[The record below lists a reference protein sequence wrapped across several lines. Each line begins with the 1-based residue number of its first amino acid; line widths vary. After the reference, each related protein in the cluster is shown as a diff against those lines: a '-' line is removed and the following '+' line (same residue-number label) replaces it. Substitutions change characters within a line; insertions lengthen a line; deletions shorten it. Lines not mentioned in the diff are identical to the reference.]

1 MLPAVGAERCE
12 CKMKKR
18 IIAGLLIILTILSL
32 VSCSKIKKPDSVN
45 EDDPDADTPPSSG
58 ETRFNFLV
66 LGHDRAANLA
76 DVILLISFD
85 TDQGDLTLMQIP
97 RDTFLDYGGS
107 HYKINSMFSSAYNQ
121 TDKGSKNRDLDAARA
136 FAKTLEETLCVKIHY
151 ATVMDLDGFGAIVDA
166 IGGVDMNVPFDMTY
180 KDKGQGLNINLKKGQ
195 QTLNGDQAEQF
206 VRFRSAYVQGDIGR
220 GDAQKLFMTA
230 FIQSLKN
237 NLSIGTVGEIVNAVY
252 EHVDTELSVTDMIY
266 FGKKALGIELSNVTM
281 MTLPGEP
288 KTSAVSGASYYVMN
302 RAAVI
307 DVIDKNYNIYDF
319 AITDDIFDRNQDFCN
334 TTDSEMEKAY
344 LAAKEDCLTSMHN
357 GQDIS
362 NNSIDIGLLK

>member
-1 MLPAVGAERCE
+1 MK

-18 IIAGLLIILTILSL
+18 ILAGFLAVLTILSL
-32 VSCSKIKKPDSVN
+32 ASCSKLKHSGN
-45 EDDPDADTPPSSG
+45 NGDDPEEDTPPSSG
-58 ETRFNFLV
+58 ETKYNFLV

-85 TDQGDLTLMQIP
+85 TEKCALTLMQIP

-121 TDKGSKNRDLDAARA
+121 TDEESKNRDLDAVRA
-136 FAKTLEETLCVKIHY
+136 FATTLEETLCVKIHY

-166 IGGVDMNVPFDMTY
+166 IGGVNMNVPFDMKY
-180 KDKGQGLNINLKKGQ
+180 PDKAQGLNINLKKGQ

-206 VRFRSAYVQGDIGR
+206 VRFRSDYVQGDIGR

-237 NLSIGTVGEIVNAVY
+237 NLSIGTVSEIVNAVY

-266 FGKKALGIELSNVTM
+266 FGKKVLGLELSNVTM
-281 MTLPGEP
+281 LTLPGTS
-288 KTSAVSGASYYVMN
+288 KTSANSGASYYVLN
-302 RAAVI
+302 RAAAMNVI
-307 DVIDKNYNIYDF
+307 DQHYNIYDF
-319 AITDDIFDRNQDFCN
+319 PINDDIFDRNQSFCN
-334 TTDSEMEKAY
+334 TTDSEMEEAY
-344 LAAKEDCLTSMHN
+344 LAAAEDCLSNMYN

-362 NNSIDIGLLK
+362 DHSIEIDLVK